1 MVLEVKNLSKQIRGK
16 QILSDI
22 SFSLGK
28 GEVLALIGPNGAGK
42 TTTIKC
48 IINAIKKDE
57 GEVILFGKPFANE
70 VKTRIAVVPEDR
82 KVFRNFTA
90 ADYRSLWQ
98 SLYPAWNDQFFK
110 DFVVKYNFN
119 LNQKVES
126 YSIGQRTLFLLGLA
140 LSSGTDLLLLDEL
153 TQHLDPT
160 IRNEVIH
167 LINQYARLGNSLLV
181 SSHEIFE
188 LEEYATAF
196 AIIKNGKVLY
206 TDSIDDAKQKHR
218 IIRRGESFK
227 EGEVIGMIHD
237 DILLKTSD
245 DIGMYPKLNQIV
257 VGYLQG
263 KSADLI
269 LAEDLKEN

>member
-16 QILSDI
+16 QILSNV
-22 SFSLGK
+22 SFSLEK

-48 IINAIKKDE
+48 IINALKKDE

-98 SLYPAWNDQFFK
+98 GLYPAWNDAFFK
-110 DFVVKYNFN
+110 DFVVRYNFN

-140 LSSGTDLLLLDEL
+140 LSSGAELLLLDEP

-188 LEEYATAF
+188 LEEYATTF

-237 DILLKTSD
+237 EILLKTSD
-245 DIGMYPKLNQIV
+245 DIGMYPKLNHIV

-263 KSADLI
+263 KSADLN